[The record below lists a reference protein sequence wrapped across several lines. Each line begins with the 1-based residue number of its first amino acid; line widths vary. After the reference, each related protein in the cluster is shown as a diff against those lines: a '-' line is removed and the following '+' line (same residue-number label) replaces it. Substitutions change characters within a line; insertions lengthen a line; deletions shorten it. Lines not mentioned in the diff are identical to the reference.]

1 MQSINP
7 SFSDTTGLVRTGCMA
22 RRLVL
27 RRRERCAAH
36 DDARHARRAAGSA
49 NAIRTAA
56 AGKRYPAAPSC
67 GTAPAGQSKRNVVRR
82 YSGNAMR

>member
-7 SFSDTTGLVRTGCMA
+7 SFSDTTGLVRTGCVA

-27 RRRERCAAH
+27 RRRERAAH
-36 DDARHARRAAGSA
+36 DDARNARRAAGSRV
-49 NAIRTAA
+49 AIRTAA
-56 AGKRYPAAPSC
+56 AGKRSPAAPSC

-82 YSGNAMR
+82 YCGNAMR